1 MIKKQ
6 RTIKKIIDFSGI
18 GLHTGVETNMSF
30 LPAKENEGIVF
41 LYVDEERPEYNVS
54 IKASID
60 NVIETNRGTTIA
72 WEGHRIYTVEHVLS
86 ALYALNIDNLLI
98 QINNCEPPIFDG
110 SSICFIDEILKVG
123 THELSAKREYLKITE
138 TINYYDEKS
147 DISLSIKPSDTFKI
161 SFECDFSFGDIG
173 KQKYHLNSL
182 DEYVD
187 QIARARTFCS
197 SDELLYLKENNLIN
211 GATLDSG
218 IVFINKSKK
227 IDIEK
232 IKDSLGIELK
242 KTDKKG
248 KLLNN
253 KKLRY
258 EDEPVRHK
266 ILDLIGDISLIGKP
280 IIGHIISYKSGH
292 RTNIEFAKKIK
303 MLDSN
308 FKFNRRQ
315 IMDVIPHRDPFL
327 LIDEVIGG
335 IPGKKVIAVKDV
347 SPDDYFFKGHF
358 PDKPI
363 MPGVLILEC
372 MAQTSC
378 FLSFNTVN
386 NRTEKM
392 MLLSVVNSSKFI
404 KKVVPGDKLF
414 IEVELLKFRLN
425 TASIRGIAKVDEQIV
440 SKAEFMATVV
450 DKNV

>member
-1 MIKKQ
+1 MIKNQ
-6 RTIKKIIDFSGI
+6 TTIKKIIDFSGI

-30 LPAKENEGIVF
+30 LPARENEGIVF
-41 LYVDEERPEYNVS
+41 LYVDEKKPENNVS

-72 WEGHRIYTVEHVLS
+72 WKGHRIYTVEHVLS

-110 SSICFIDEILKVG
+110 SSICFIEEILKVG

-173 KQKYHLNSL
+173 NQKYHLNSL

-232 IKDSLGIELK
+232 IQDSLGIELK

-280 IIGHIISYKSGH
+280 
-292 RTNIEFAKKIK
+292 NW
-303 MLDSN
+303 
-308 FKFNRRQ
+308 
-315 IMDVIPHRDPFL
+315 IPAPKES
-327 LIDEVIGG
+327 EVY
-335 IPGKKVIAVKDV
+335 AA
-347 SPDDYFFKGHF
+347 
-358 PDKPI
+358 
-363 MPGVLILEC
+363 ILY
-372 MAQTSC
+372 
-378 FLSFNTVN
+378 
-386 NRTEKM
+386 
-392 MLLSVVNSSKFI
+392 
-404 KKVVPGDKLF
+404 
-414 IEVELLKFRLN
+414 
-425 TASIRGIAKVDEQIV
+425 
-440 SKAEFMATVV
+440 
-450 DKNV
+450 

>member
-1 MIKKQ
+1 MIKNQ
-6 RTIKKIIDFSGI
+6 TTIQKEIDFRGI
-18 GLHTGVETNMSF
+18 GLHTGAETKMKF

-41 LYVDEERPEYNVS
+41 IRLDQNQDNIRK

-60 NVIETNRGTTIA
+60 NVVETNRGTTIGA
-72 WEGHRIYTVEHVLS
+72 GTLRVYTVEHVLS
-86 ALYALNIDNLLI
+86 SLYALNIDNLI
-98 QINNCEPPIFDG
+98 IEIDNCEPPIFDG
-110 SSICFIDEILKVG
+110 SSICFIEKLLKVG
-123 THELSAKREYLKITE
+123 IKELSAKREYLKITE

-161 SFECDFSFGDIG
+161 SFECDFPFGDIG
-173 KQKYHLNSL
+173 NQKYNLNSL
-182 DEYVD
+182 DEYVNE
-187 QIARARTFCS
+187 IARARTFCS

-218 IVFINKSKK
+218 IVFINKSEP

-232 IKDSLGIELK
+232 IQDSLGIKLK

-253 KKLRY
+253 NKLRY

-266 ILDLIGDISLIGKP
+266 ILDLIGDLSLIGKP

-292 RTNIEFAKKIK
+292 RTNIEFAEKIK
-303 MLDSN
+303 MLNSN
-308 FKFNRRQ
+308 FKFNREQ

-335 IPGKKVIAVKDV
+335 IPGKKVIAVKNV
-347 SPDDYFFKGHF
+347 SLDDYFFKGHF

-386 NRTEKM
+386 NRSEKM

-425 TASIRGIAKVDEQIV
+425 TASIRGVARVNEKIV